1 MSNPLREITNLPV
14 NESVLVTP
22 VKTATT
28 KPAKV
33 KKAAAAPKPIKA
45 TKAGA
50 TKPKKAAKTATPA
63 AAKHDYP
70 SYIDMIHE
78 AILSLENPKNG
89 VSRIAILKVNI
100 QNFCLTF

>member
-1 MSNPLREITNLPV
+1 MSNPLKEITNLPV

-22 VKTATT
+22 VKAATT

-45 TKAGA
+45 TKAA
-50 TKPKKAAKTATPA
+50 APKPKKAAKTA

-70 SYIDMIHE
+70 SYIDMIRE

-100 QNFCLTF
+100 QNFCLVF

>member
-1 MSNPLREITNLPV
+1 MSKPLREITNLPV

-22 VKTATT
+22 AKSATT

-45 TKAGA
+45 TKATA
-50 TKPKKAAKTATPA
+50 SKPKK

-70 SYIDMIHE
+70 SYIDMIRE
-78 AILSLENPKNG
+78 AILSLENPRNG

-100 QNFCLTF
+100 QTLCLIF